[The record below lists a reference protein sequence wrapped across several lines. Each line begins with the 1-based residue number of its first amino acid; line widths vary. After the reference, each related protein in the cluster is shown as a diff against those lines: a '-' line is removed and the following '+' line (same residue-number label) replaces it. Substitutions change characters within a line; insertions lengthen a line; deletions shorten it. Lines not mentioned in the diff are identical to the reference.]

1 MSVRI
6 TSTAISRGGDT
17 ASIVAHSGRAAQQCL
32 ERAGIRPDQVG
43 VLINTGV
50 FRDSNTLEPAMAAL
64 IQKEAGIGLEYAK
77 NDPRTFAF
85 DLMNGATGVLEAVRV
100 ATSILETGGAEYVL
114 IVSGDTH
121 PSLTRHAATDEFPYA
136 TCGAAML
143 LGRTDEPAG
152 FGTVRSVAGAGTPA
166 VEGYVDTSAMGATG
180 RGAMTV
186 VREDDFAERLLAAA
200 VEAAAGVLAESETV
214 EPGDMALVTSTP
226 TPDFGGR
233 IADALGID
241 REHLRAPD
249 LSDGD
254 PHTAA
259 LTAAFDRAVAENTL
273 TGYSRVLFVAAGA
286 GPTAAAVLYR
296 LPAPAGVPA

>member
-1 MSVRI
+1 MSVHI
-6 TSTAISRGGDT
+6 TATAISRGGDT
-17 ASIVAHSGRAAQQCL
+17 ASIVAHSGRAARLCL
-32 ERAGIRPDQVG
+32 ERAGVRPDQVG

-50 FRDSNTLEPAMAAL
+50 FRDANTLEPAVAAL
-64 IQKEAGIGLEYAK
+64 IQQEAGIGLEYAK

-100 ATSILETGGAEYVL
+100 ATSILETGGVEYVL

-121 PSLTRHAATDEFPYA
+121 PSLARHAATADFPYA

-143 LGRTDEPAG
+143 LGHTDEPTG
-152 FGTVRSVAGAGTPA
+152 FGAVRSVAGVGTPA
-166 VEGYVDTSAMGATG
+166 VEGYVDTSAMGTTG

-186 VREDDFAERLLAAA
+186 VRDDDFEERLLAAA
-200 VEAAAGVLAESETV
+200 VEAAAGMLAESEIG
-214 EPGDMALVTSTP
+214 EPGGLALVTSTP
-226 TPDFGGR
+226 TTDFGAR
-233 IADALGID
+233 VADALGID

-259 LTAAFDRAVAENTL
+259 LTAAFDRAVAEDTL
-273 TGYSRVLFVAAGA
+273 GGYHRVLFVAAGA
-286 GPTAAAVLYR
+286 GPSAAAVLYR
-296 LPAPAGVPA
+296 LPVPAGVPA

>member
-17 ASIVAHSGRAAQQCL
+17 ASIVAHSGRAARLCL
-32 ERAGIRPDQVG
+32 ERAGVRPDQVG

-50 FRDSNTLEPAMAAL
+50 FRDSNTVEPAVAAL
-64 IQKEAGIGLEYAK
+64 IQKEAGIGLEYATH
-77 NDPRTFAF
+77 DPRTFAF

-100 ATSILETGGAEYVL
+100 ATSILETGSAEYVL

-121 PSLTRHAATDEFPYA
+121 PSLSRHASTDDFPYA

-166 VEGYVDTSAMGATG
+166 VEGYVDTAAMGTTG

-186 VREDDFAERLLAAA
+186 VREDAFEERLLAAA
-200 VEAAAGVLAESETV
+200 VEAAASVLAESGV
-214 EPGDMALVTSTP
+214 GEPGELALVTSTP

-233 IADALGID
+233 VADALGID
-241 REHLRAPD
+241 RTHVRVPD
-249 LSDGD
+249 LTDGD
-254 PHTAA
+254 PHTAS
-259 LTAAFDRAVAENTL
+259 LTAAFDRAVVEDTL
-273 TGYSRVLFVAAGA
+273 TGYRRVLFVAAGA
-286 GPTAAAVLYR
+286 GPSAAAVLYR
-296 LPAPAGVPA
+296 LPVPAGVRA